1 LNFLNSGNFL
11 IKIYVSNL
19 FLINKNNLNAIIT
32 AKVLTLDES
41 IIYVRIKTQF
51 IISYTVYDIFR
62 KLYLYKIY
70 NHKMYE

>member
-1 LNFLNSGNFL
+1 MNSGNFL

-19 FLINKNNLNAIIT
+19 FFINKNNLNAIIT